1 MIRPHFM
8 DHYRQWKNWGKN
20 AQVGTNCYV
29 SQSVQLWDQTRENG
43 RCGHHSFKLM
53 PDQMFP
59 LNNGKTLQPWLPSTN
74 VSQVIS
80 ILVFIQGTCVRVL
93 SVLIST
99 SLFVFPRKPGQV
111 RWLTVQIVFAKLD
124 SECSCL
130 YFEALCLWNNAAVYE
145 FWREES

>member
-8 DHYRQWKNWGKN
+8 DHYRHWKNWGETHKPVPLLCKS
-20 AQVGTNCYV
+20 AVP
-29 SQSVQLWDQTRENG
+29 LWDRTRENG
-43 RCGHHSFKLM
+43 RSGQQHPFKMM

-59 LNNGKTLQPWLPSTN
+59 LDNDETLWPRLPGTS
-74 VSQVIS
+74 VQQAIS
-80 ILVFIQGTCVRVL
+80 VLTQDTCNRVL
-93 SVLIST
+93 SIIYV
-99 SLFVFPRKPGQV
+99 FVFPREPGQV

-124 SECSCL
+124 SECSRL